1 MRIMNIKGLNAVSIQ
16 QNKNEKQFIS
26 TTSGFVISIP
36 TLANILLDLLR
47 LGFMSPQVLEGILE
61 DYYTE

>member
-1 MRIMNIKGLNAVSIQ
+1 MNIKGLNAVSIQ